1 MRHHQE
7 IFASVRRRTGM
18 YLQQETYAVVAA
30 FVLGF
35 DQAYEGGVLV
45 GFREWLATCLMVG
58 SNLSWPA
65 LVLQASFPNTESPED
80 AVHANAKSERLA
92 IETLFDLLD
101 EFEKVRSKPNGLQD
115 VFLAYQRW
123 MLSQREVQ

>member
-1 MRHHQE
+1 
-7 IFASVRRRTGM
+7 
-18 YLQQETYAVVAA
+18 
-30 FVLGF
+30 
-35 DQAYEGGVLV
+35 
-45 GFREWLATCLMVG
+45 MVG